1 MAAYRITLS
10 ASGATPAT
18 SYIWYDGVG
27 KRFCSDQA
35 LTTPIDRVTMPTRTG
50 WTVEG
55 FFAGTS
61 STAVQYI
68 AQDGS
73 FTDALLALSI
83 TGAKTFYAHQH
94 ANQYTLSFDY
104 GEGTG
109 DVAQK
114 TVTYG
119 KKVGELPAASNPDAA
134 LVGWFVDGVELK
146 STTVWKTE
154 GDATAVAV
162 WDPHFGRVVDWF
174 GLASDWLV
182 PVSSDSGDALKRVA
196 PSNGGKFASGV
207 NETGGVWR
215 SPSVT
220 YRVVKHGRLSV
231 TLGKAFAAQKSGGR
245 MTVSGYMI
253 VSASIRTAIGEF
265 PTVTVRGAANEGA
278 DAINKFVFAAD
289 VKSWSDAQNLLG
301 ALSATANGGL
311 LQEMEVVASCS
322 PVVLE
327 ENLMPCAS
335 DVVEGVIDATAV
347 TVASQ
352 DDAAPAAANGFAV
365 VAQPQAHG
373 CDALKTWRVAMRKE
387 MV

>member
-18 SYIWYDGVG
+18 TYIWYDSVL

-35 LTTPIDRVTMPTRTG
+35 LTTPIDRAPMPTRTG

-55 FFAGTS
+55 FFQ
-61 STAVQYI
+61 STAATAAQYV
-68 AQDGS
+68 AEDGS

-83 TGAKTFYAHQH
+83 TGARTFYAHQH
-94 ANQYTLSFDY
+94 ANKYVLAFDY
-104 GEGTG
+104 GAGSG
-109 DVAQK
+109 DVAEK
-114 TVTYG
+114 EVTYG
-119 KKVGELPAASNPDAA
+119 QQVGALPGASNPAAA

-146 STTVWKTE
+146 STTVWNAE
-154 GDATAVAV
+154 GGATAVAK

-182 PVSSDSGDALKRVA
+182 PVSSDSGDAMKRVA

-220 YRVVKHGRLSV
+220 YRVAKHGRLSV
-231 TLGKAFAAQKSGGR
+231 TLGKAFSAQRSGGR

-253 VSASIRTAIGEF
+253 VSAAVRTALGDF

-278 DAINKFVFAAD
+278 DAINKFTFAVD
-289 VKSWSDAQNLLG
+289 VKAWSDAQNLLG
-301 ALSATANGGL
+301 AVSATAGGGL

-335 DVVEGVIDATAV
+335 DVVDGVIDASVV
-347 TVASQ
+347 TVASH
-352 DDAAPAAANGFAV
+352 DDAAPAAANGFTV